1 MAPSGVFDRGASLG
15 ARLAVLAGG
24 QTGRD
29 GAVSTA
35 SLLIVEGVGR
45 GTRFQ
50 IGRQRVGIGRSS
62 DNAVRIADGEASRF
76 HAAIQWESS
85 GFVLLDLGSANG
97 TLLNG
102 APVKRAA
109 VADGDQLQVANTL
122 LQFRVEGTVEPGE
135 RLPVNLVTGTDER
148 TSIVSG
154 TADVVSSASRVERTS
169 DTSSG
174 LSSEV
179 SDDDLGGWQLS
190 ESEALASLGAL
201 YRISEHVAN
210 PTATLDDILVTMLD
224 VALDVVSADRGCVLM
239 STGENGGPE
248 PRVYR
253 ERHRVERNGNSAEEL
268 GPPATGGGSTAM
280 PVPRSIVDLVIADGR
295 GVRTSDAQHDARF
308 SSGGSI
314 LQAGVREAVCAPLVG
329 RQSVLGAIYLDT
341 TTRADEVLEGGGSGE
356 RFSEESLR
364 LLVAIGHQAA
374 LAIDGQRYQQ
384 ALLQAERL
392 AAVGQTIATLS
403 HHIKNI
409 LQGVRGGSYLIN
421 LGLKDHDEQL
431 IHRGWGIVDRNQ
443 GRIYDLVMDMLSY
456 STERTPAWKR
466 SDVNTTVAEV
476 CELLQARAEEARVL
490 LECLLP
496 ESPSEADCDPEG
508 IHRAVLNVVS
518 NAMDAVEGRADA
530 GVRVSVGVDAPAG
543 AVFVDI
549 DDNGTGIPEEELPR
563 LFNLFASTK
572 GARGT
577 GLGLA
582 VSRKIIVEHGGEIQV
597 ENRPGAGCRFR
608 LTWPLEATVDE
619 SDTQSDSGSGRD
631 G

>member
-1 MAPSGVFDRGASLG
+1 M
-15 ARLAVLAGG
+15 AGG
-24 QTGRD
+24 SAGEIGT
-29 GAVSTA
+29 VSTA

-62 DNAVRIADGEASRF
+62 ENAIRIADEEASRF
-76 HAAIQWESS
+76 HAAIQWQASS
-85 GFVLLDLGSANG
+85 FELLDLGSANG

-102 APVKRAA
+102 TPIKRSA
-109 VADGDQLQVANTL
+109 VSDGDQLQVANTL
-122 LQFRVEGTVEPGE
+122 LQFRIEGRVLSGS
-135 RLPVNLVTGTDER
+135 RLPVDLVPGPDER
-148 TSIVSG
+148 TSIVSEM
-154 TADVVSSASRVERTS
+154 ADVATVAPRAATESSQQG
-169 DTSSG
+169 SSPRPG
-174 LSSEV
+174 I
-179 SDDDLGGWQLS
+179 DLAGWQLS

-201 YRISEHVAN
+201 YRISEQVAD
-210 PTATLDDILVTMLD
+210 PAATLDDILVTILD
-224 VALDVVSADRGCVLM
+224 VALDVVSADRGCVLL
-239 STGENGGPE
+239 SSPETGVPQ

-253 ERHRVERNGNSAEEL
+253 DRISSGGAESGDAE
-268 GPPATGGGSTAM
+268 GSSSPAM
-280 PVPRSIVDLVIADGR
+280 PIPRSIVDLVISDSR
-295 GVRTSDAQHDARF
+295 GVRTCDAQQDERF
-308 SSGGSI
+308 SGGGSI

-329 RQSVLGAIYLDT
+329 RQAVLGAIYLDT
-341 TTRADEVLEGGGSGE
+341 TTRADQVLQSPGTGE
-356 RFSEESLR
+356 RLSEESLR

-374 LAIDGQRYQQ
+374 LVIDGQTSQ
-384 ALLQAERL
+384 AALVQAERL

-431 IHRGWGIVDRNQ
+431 IQRGWGIVDRNQ

-466 SDVNTTVAEV
+466 SDVNATVAEV
-476 CELLQARAEEARVL
+476 CELLQPRAEEARVL

-496 ESPSEADCDPEG
+496 ETPSEADCDPEG
-508 IHRAVLNVVS
+508 IHRAVLNVAT

-530 GVRVSVGVDAPAG
+530 RVEVRVGVDLSAA

-549 DDNGTGIPEEELPR
+549 DDNGTGVPEDELPR
-563 LFNLFASTK
+563 LFSLFASSK

-582 VSRKIIVEHGGEIQV
+582 VSRKIIDEHGGEIQV

-608 LTWPLEATVDE
+608 LTWPLEATLE
-619 SDTQSDSGSGRD
+619 EAGTESGSAPGEPET
-631 G
+631 